1 MGVALEKFSLYRDKK
16 FFPMPDYNFSNNKVE
31 LTIIGKV
38 LAIEYAKALSLNP
51 DLNLHQIILL
61 DKIQKKAC

>member
-1 MGVALEKFSLYRDKK
+1 
-16 FFPMPDYNFSNNKVE
+16 MPDYNFSNNKVE

-38 LAIEYAKALSLNP
+38 LAIEYAKALSLNS